1 MKYVLKPNICFLV
14 VLQCLFPISQ
24 IAQFWGSQIDF
35 PSPQRVV
42 CSLRK
47 HKTNKRVLGE
57 HQSSNC
63 MCAVM
68 ICCAR
73 LSTVQEEGRLA
84 IQLLVSQEPIVGSC
98 DDHFPA
104 NFCQLFLKSNY
115 RLLHSWIKTNQ
126 FGKFDLIIPILRDD
140 VVPNRFSGLLTLGRN
155 FGSFDFSGM
164 AAMLDTESKKKA
176 RLHGT

>member
-1 MKYVLKPNICFLV
+1 
-14 VLQCLFPISQ
+14 
-24 IAQFWGSQIDF
+24 
-35 PSPQRVV
+35 
-42 CSLRK
+42 
-47 HKTNKRVLGE
+47 
-57 HQSSNC
+57 
-63 MCAVM
+63 M

-104 NFCQLFLKSNY
+104 NFCQLLLKSKY

-126 FGKFDLIIPILRDD
+126 FGKFDLIIPIFRDD

-164 AAMLDTESKKKA
+164 APMLDTESKKK
-176 RLHGT
+176 RRGYMVHDLEKEKTPENSKYPWFVS